1 MKKLGLVFALV
12 FCVGSLIAQ
21 SKMAHVDSQKV
32 YDTLP
37 SSKAAMKA
45 IMDFR
50 ENSIKELEEKQI
62 AYQKSVEE
70 YLKRKPTIPPVQQQ
84 MEERKLGETEQQIY
98 NFQQSIEYDLQ
109 TLSTS
114 LQEPIQKIIKEAVKK
129 VAEAQKITYVM
140 EVNFLMY
147 YGGGIDITNAVIAE
161 AMKMDASTVVAPN

>member
-1 MKKLGLVFALV
+1 MKKLGLVVVLV
-12 FCVGSLIAQ
+12 FCIGSLVAQ
-21 SKMAHVDSQKV
+21 TKVAHVDAQKV

-50 ENSIKELEEKQI
+50 ENSVKELEEKQI
-62 AYQKSVEE
+62 AYQKAVEE

-84 MEERKLGETEQQIY
+84 MEERKLGENEQQIY

-114 LQEPIQKIIKEAVKK
+114 LQEPIQKTIKEAVKK
-129 VAEAQKITYVM
+129 VAESQKITYVM

-147 YGGGIDITNAVIAE
+147 YGGGLDITNAVIAE
-161 AMKMDASTVVAPN
+161 ALKMDAANVTPN